1 MADFEEMLAAMA
13 EGREEAFADLIR
25 QFGPALLRTARTLA
39 GNHAEAEDAVQEVFV
54 GLVSSRHQL
63 TSVSSLP
70 AYLFTSLRRAVTRR
84 RETQHRDHSARKEW
98 YERQELKSS
107 ETTSDAGAESRES
120 LKERVKKLPLAE
132 REVLAL
138 KLDGE
143 LSFRE
148 IADVLGINQNTAAS
162 RYRYAIDRLRREW
175 RERE

>member
-25 QFGPALLRTARTLA
+25 QFGPALLRTARTLV

-54 GLVSSRHQL
+54 GLVRARHQL
-63 TSVSSLP
+63 ASVNSLP

-84 RETQHRDHSARKEW
+84 REQHHRDKLARQEW
-98 YERQELKSS
+98 HERQEA
-107 ETTSDAGAESRES
+107 TSGEAIDADLCDS
-120 LKERVKKLPLAE
+120 LKEAVARLPFAE

-175 RERE
+175 KEPPI